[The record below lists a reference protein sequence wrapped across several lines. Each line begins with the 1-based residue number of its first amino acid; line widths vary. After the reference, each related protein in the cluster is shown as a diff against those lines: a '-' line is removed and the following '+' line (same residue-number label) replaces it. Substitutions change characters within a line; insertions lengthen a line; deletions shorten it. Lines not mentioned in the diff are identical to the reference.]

1 MIERKPPLL
10 ARLLL
15 HLVTPK
21 RDRQF
26 IIRDLAEEFDILIAE
41 GGSTREARRWYWHQ
55 VLGSVPSSLKRSGP
69 HMLGNSG
76 SRVTR
81 VTSLIQDIKYAAR
94 RLRTR
99 PRFTIPAVLTLALGI
114 GANTTIFSVANTVL
128 LRPLPYQQPDRLFT
142 VWESNRELARL
153 QSAVSPP
160 TLVDLQRDNRIFNHV
175 IAATQNS
182 FELTGGPHPQQVSA
196 MMASPGVFS
205 LLGVGMI
212 EGVSFP
218 ADADEP
224 GNDRVVVLSYS
235 FWQRWFGEDRSAVGA
250 TLDLDGNNYRVIG
263 VLPESFWFPQSAD
276 LWAPLAFGPSDLTEG
291 MRGAR
296 YLQAYAR
303 LRQGVSI
310 EQARSELAVL
320 AEQLGAVHSNN
331 AGWTFELKP
340 LYEHLTEEYRRPL
353 LLLLVA
359 VGFVLCI
366 ACANVVNLVLVRAAE
381 GQRETLVR
389 TALGA
394 TRWRLLWESLVENVM
409 LALVGGSLGAVVA
422 FWTVAPLTRLAPE
435 GIPRLNEVAVDGR
448 VIAFCLIASLI
459 VGLVLTM
466 VATVHRSSADTQ
478 GALRVSGTR
487 TGDRSTHRVRQS
499 LIVAEVALSL
509 VLLIGAGLMLKSH
522 ARLSSVDPGF
532 LSDGL
537 LTTSLSLPRTRYA
550 TSDDRATFY
559 SQIVESFGTLDG
571 IESVAA
577 TTNLPM
583 AGSTMRFGFSIDD
596 RPEASGGQQLRA
608 EYHATSHG
616 YFRTMGIALRGRSF
630 QPSDNSG
637 AVPVVIINEAMAR
650 RFWPDSDPLGERITV
665 VSQGGRV
672 SREIVG
678 VIADIRHAG
687 LASEPRLEVYVPLAQ
702 DPWPFVDLVIAT
714 PHNDAGV
721 ATRLRDQLAILDPSL
736 PLNTVQPMD
745 RLIAEWLA
753 PLQFQMVLIATF
765 ASVALLMALLGM
777 YGVISYVVSR
787 RTKEIG
793 IRMALGAD
801 KGDVFRGVVGQAAI
815 LAVTGILIGS
825 AAALM
830 LTHSLTAYLYEVS
843 PTDPVTFATIALLV
857 LAVSAAACFVPAG
870 RAAAVDPVEAL
881 REE

>member
-1 MIERKPPLL
+1 
-10 ARLLL
+10 
-15 HLVTPK
+15 
-21 RDRQF
+21 
-26 IIRDLAEEFDILIAE
+26 
-41 GGSTREARRWYWHQ
+41 
-55 VLGSVPSSLKRSGP
+55 
-69 HMLGNSG
+69 
-76 SRVTR
+76 
-81 VTSLIQDIKYAAR
+81 
-94 RLRTR
+94 
-99 PRFTIPAVLTLALGI
+99 
-114 GANTTIFSVANTVL
+114 
-128 LRPLPYQQPDRLFT
+128 
-142 VWESNRELARL
+142 
-153 QSAVSPP
+153 
-160 TLVDLQRDNRIFNHV
+160 
-175 IAATQNS
+175 
-182 FELTGGPHPQQVSA
+182 
-196 MMASPGVFS
+196 
-205 LLGVGMI
+205 
-212 EGVSFP
+212 
-218 ADADEP
+218 
-224 GNDRVVVLSYS
+224 
-235 FWQRWFGEDRSAVGA
+235 
-250 TLDLDGNNYRVIG
+250 
-263 VLPESFWFPQSAD
+263 
-276 LWAPLAFGPSDLTEG
+276 
-291 MRGAR
+291 
-296 YLQAYAR
+296 
-303 LRQGVSI
+303 
-310 EQARSELAVL
+310 
-320 AEQLGAVHSNN
+320 
-331 AGWTFELKP
+331 
-340 LYEHLTEEYRRPL
+340 
-353 LLLLVA
+353 
-359 VGFVLCI
+359 
-366 ACANVVNLVLVRAAE
+366 
-381 GQRETLVR
+381 
-389 TALGA
+389 
-394 TRWRLLWESLVENVM
+394 
-409 LALVGGSLGAVVA
+409 VVA

-435 GIPRLNEVAVDGR
+435 GIPRLNEVAVDGG

-466 VATVHRSSADTQ
+466 VATVHRPSADTQ

-487 TGDRSTHRVRQS
+487 TGDRSTHRVRQT

-537 LTTSLSLPRTRYA
+537 LTTSLSLPRIRYA

-637 AVPVVIINEAMAR
+637 AVPVVIINAAMAR

-714 PHNDAGV
+714 PRNDAGV

-777 YGVISYVVSR
+777 YGVITYVVSR

-801 KGDVFRGVVGQAAI
+801 KRDVFRGVVGQAAI

-830 LTHSLTAYLYEVS
+830 LTRSLTAYLYEVS